1 MSGAAS
7 GRKAALI
14 TGAASGIGRACAE
27 TLAAEGY
34 GVAVA
39 DLRHEASREVATGIG
54 EQAVAIELD
63 VRDEQSAAECVAT
76 VVSRFGRI
84 DALINSAALTDKA
97 HHDRDLDPAAMDLSV
112 WRATFATD
120 LEGVLLM
127 CRAVIPVMAEAG
139 SGAIVNISSNAATG
153 GDLVRSAYAAAKAG
167 VNSLTRS
174 VAVAHGRS
182 GIRCNAVSPGGIL
195 GPSFER
201 NLTDGTK
208 QVMAAQRLLP
218 YPGYPQDVAELV
230 AFLVSDRARYIT
242 GQVVVIDGGASSQ
255 SVHVPSSRTLAGPT
269 SVDRAGGQ

>member
-1 MSGAAS
+1 VSGAAS
-7 GRKAALI
+7 GRAAALI

-27 TLAAEGY
+27 TLAAQGY
-34 GVAVA
+34 AVAVA
-39 DLRHEASREVATGIG
+39 DLRFDAAREVATGIG
-54 EQAVAIELD
+54 SQAIGVALD
-63 VRDEQSAAECVAT
+63 VRDEQSVAVGVAD

-84 DALINSAALTDKA
+84 DALVNSAALTDKA
-97 HHDRDLDPAAMDLSV
+97 HHDKDLGPSAMELPV

-127 CRAVIPVMAEAG
+127 CRAVIPVMVGAG
-139 SGAIVNISSNAATG
+139 GGSIVNISSNAAAG

-174 VAVAHGRS
+174 VAVAHGRA
-182 GIRCNAVSPGGIL
+182 GVRCNAVSPGGIL

-201 NLTDGTK
+201 NLSARTK
-208 QVMAAQRLLP
+208 QLMAAQRVLP

-242 GQVVVIDGGASSQ
+242 GQVIVIDGGASSQ
-255 SVHVPSSRTLAGPT
+255 SVHVPSSRSLTEPG
-269 SVDRAGGQ
+269 SVDTTVGQ

>member
-1 MSGAAS
+1 VSGAAS
-7 GRKAALI
+7 GRTAALI
-14 TGAASGIGRACAE
+14 TGGASGIGRACAE

-39 DLRHEASREVATGIG
+39 DLRYHAATEVATGIG
-54 EQAVAIELD
+54 GPAIGVELD
-63 VRDEQSAAECVAT
+63 VRDEQSVAECVAT
-76 VVSRFGRI
+76 VVSQFGRI
-84 DALINSAALTDKA
+84 DALVNSAALTDKA
-97 HHDRDLDPAAMDLSV
+97 HHDQDLDPAAMELPV

-127 CRAVIPVMAEAG
+127 CRAVIPIMVDAG
-139 SGAIVNISSNAATG
+139 GGAIVNISSNAATG

-182 GIRCNAVSPGGIL
+182 GVRCNAVSPGGIL

-201 NLTDGTK
+201 NLSASTK
-208 QVMAAQRLLP
+208 QTMANQRLLP
-218 YPGYPQDVAELV
+218 YPGYPQDVAGLV

-242 GQVVVIDGGASSQ
+242 GQVVVVDGGASSQ
-255 SVHVPSSRTLAGPT
+255 SVHVPSSRPPTGPA
-269 SVDRAGGQ
+269 SVDTAVEQ